1 MGPSFRMTLQT
12 GTRRQSLPGV
22 LASRAPGK
30 GHCSPAHGSFLAEK
44 HMRAAA
50 VCDLPSCRI
59 FHVFHH
65 TSGQER
71 LKCQ

>member
-22 LASRAPGK
+22 LASRASGK
-30 GHCSPAHGSFLAEK
+30 GQRSPAHGSFLAEK

-50 VCDLPSCRI
+50 ACDLASCRI

-65 TSGQER
+65 SSRPER
-71 LKCQ
+71 LKCP